1 MSESS
6 LLSPALVSGSGRV
19 LGARRGKAVLRAA
32 VAAAAAAT
40 AVVVGSSSV
49 WAAAPV
55 FPTVDNMPVANES
68 ATVTLLAVGEGQT
81 KVGPPVRAVD
91 ADGDSLT
98 YSLSDGDPLHASFF
112 TIDSS
117 SGQISLKSGTR
128 SGVYRVKV
136 SASDDSDTATVDVV
150 IHVTSPGHYPWEDSW
165 VQARSVT
172 AAGVTT
178 RDQFGWAIDADSE
191 VIVVGAYGSAPS
203 SNGAVYVFD
212 VDSGR
217 QLAKLTSP
225 NPAANGIFGNPVA
238 VGGDTIFVGANQENS
253 FRGRA
258 YVFTKPVGGW
268 ADSNTATATLVPAA
282 AHNGVFFSSH
292 LAASDDGATVAVG
305 MTGRNAVS
313 GQSNSGVVFVF
324 SKPTGG
330 WANADSDDAGVV
342 TLHAG
347 TRISA
352 QAYLGGVLAVSGDG
366 STIAVGAI
374 REDSGGVLDSGAV
387 YMFTKPDT
395 GWAATTTSNVIAR
408 LSVESPI
415 RRQQLGTF
423 GLALSD
429 DGSTLVAAAP
439 VPWRKGQSDD
449 SQIPPDAHG
458 SAFVFVRPS
467 DGWGDATET
476 AELAAGF
483 GHKYDYFGRGA
494 AVSGSG
500 DKIAVGNAE
509 SRSSNYRGSVYV
521 YTKPDRGWAGGVG
534 GDNLRVLTL
543 ADADSEPRHRYSF
556 GQNGI
561 AFIGENQLVAGQVGY
576 VYALARKDE
585 LTAVPAGGL
594 YGDNTDQ
601 SDSATLLP
609 GSAHLFK
616 LRQAQQQQQPVAP
629 PPPPPPPPPPDDGT
643 DGPDDGPEDDT
654 DGPDEPEGPAPPPEF
669 ADVDEDSVHAG
680 SIERAA
686 ALGITAG
693 TTATTFSPSDT
704 VTRAQMATFVARTWQ
719 AAGRD
724 CPTSGAM
731 TFDDVA
737 ARSTHAAGIACT
749 SALGITAG
757 TADRTFSPSEPVTRA
772 QMATFLARAWQAAG
786 RECPGAAASAF
797 FDDVPADSTHA
808 AGIACMASLRI
819 ARGTASGTFS
829 PSDTVTRAQMA
840 TFLTRFHQA
849 LTT

>member
-1 MSESS
+1 MSS
-6 LLSPALVSGSGRV
+6 ALVLGSGRV

-32 VAAAAAAT
+32 VAAAAAA
-40 AVVVGSSSV
+40 AVVVVGSSSV
-49 WAAAPV
+49 WAAEPV

-136 SASDDSDTATVDVV
+136 SVSDDMFDSDDSDTATVDVT
-150 IHVTSPGHYPWEDSW
+150 IHVTSPGHYPWEDAW

-172 AAGVTT
+172 AASVTAA
-178 RDQFGWAIDADSE
+178 DFFGWTLDANSE
-191 VIVVGAYGSAPS
+191 VIVVGAYGAAPS
-203 SNGAVYVFD
+203 SQGAVYVFD
-212 VDSGR
+212 ANSGR

-225 NPAANGIFGNPVA
+225 NPTNNGQFGLPVA
-238 VGGDTIFVGANQENS
+238 VAGDTIFAGAYQENS
-253 FRGRA
+253 FEGRA

-268 ADSNTATATLVPAA
+268 ADSSTATATLEPAA
-282 AHNGVFFSSH
+282 AHGGLFFSAH
-292 LAASDDGATVAVG
+292 FGVSDDGATLAVG
-305 MTGRNAVS
+305 MTGRNAVA

-324 SKPTGG
+324 TKPDTG
-330 WANADSDDAGVV
+330 WANADSDDTGVV

-347 TRISA
+347 TRTSA
-352 QAYLGGVLAVSGDG
+352 QAYLGGRVAVSGDG
-366 STIAVGAI
+366 NTIAASAVF
-374 REDSGGVLDSGAV
+374 EDSGGVLNSGAV
-387 YMFTKPDT
+387 YVFTKPDT
-395 GWAATTTSNVIAR
+395 GWAATTTSDVIAR

-415 RRQQLGTF
+415 RRQELGNH
-423 GLALSD
+423 GLVLSD

-449 SQIPPDAHG
+449 SQIPAGAHG
-458 SAFVFVRPS
+458 SAFVFARPS
-467 DGWGDATET
+467 GGWGDATET

-483 GHKYDYFGRGA
+483 GHKYDYFGRGV

-521 YTKPDRGWAGGVG
+521 YTKPARGWAGGVG

-543 ADADSEPRHRYSF
+543 ADADSEPKHRYAF
-556 GQNGI
+556 GQRDM
-561 AFIGENQLVAGQVGY
+561 AFIGENQLVASQVGY
-576 VYALARKDE
+576 AYALVRKDE
-585 LTAVPAGGL
+585 LTTLPAGGL
-594 YGDNTDQ
+594 YGDNTDL
-601 SDSATLLP
+601 SMAANRLP

-616 LRQAQQQQQPVAP
+616 LRQAQQQQPVA
-629 PPPPPPPPPPDDGT
+629 PPPPPPPPPDDGT
-643 DGPDDGPEDDT
+643 DGPDDDT

-669 ADVDEDSVHAG
+669 SDVDEDSAHAE
-680 SIERAA
+680 SIKTAA

-704 VTRAQMATFVARTWQ
+704 VTRAQMATFLARTWQ
-719 AAGRD
+719 AAGRE
-724 CPTSGAM
+724 CPTTGAM

-737 ARSTHAAGIACT
+737 SGSTHAAGIACT

-757 TADRTFSPSEPVTRA
+757 TTDTTFSPSEPVTRA

-786 RECPGAAASAF
+786 RECSSAAAGAF

-808 AGIACMASLRI
+808 AGIACMAALGI
-819 ARGTASGTFS
+819 TRGTASGTFS

-840 TFLTRFHQA
+840 AFLTRFHQA
-849 LTT
+849 LTN